1 VVYLTLAAVLVG
13 GYLLRRR
20 AARDILPSAGEPE
33 LTPGEQQPS
42 K

>member
-1 VVYLTLAAVLVG
+1 VYLTLAAALVG

-20 AARDILPSAGEPE
+20 AAREVLPSAGAAEVEP
-33 LTPGEQQPS
+33 GAQQPS